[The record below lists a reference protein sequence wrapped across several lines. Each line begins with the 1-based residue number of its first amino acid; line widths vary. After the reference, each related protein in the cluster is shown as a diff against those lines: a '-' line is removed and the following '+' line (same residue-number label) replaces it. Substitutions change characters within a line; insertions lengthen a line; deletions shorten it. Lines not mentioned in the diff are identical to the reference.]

1 METKVITFLKNCF
14 LTTLK
19 VNILKSVMSAKLSL
33 QVAGKKKN
41 HSFLVHCAQ
50 FGGVNTSLPLTSLMC

>member
-1 METKVITFLKNCF
+1 
-14 LTTLK
+14 
-19 VNILKSVMSAKLSL
+19 MSAKLSL